1 MQKQRKKQARD
12 STSKKLYWSL
22 ISLGPTEWQ
31 STSLSTLEFPKDT
44 LPITMTSRGQLS
56 ITHNKTPSIGSC
68 FWLLWVHSPPFHQEK
83 ADLLQPG
90 IGQREAQTGG
100 PAEETPTL
108 TLTLTQVSIRWLCSS
123 TKTWFLLGGPSPQ
136 LPLKA
141 RSDNT
146 SFLVSFSSVHTLVN
160 CPLL

>member
-108 TLTLTQVSIRWLCSS
+108 TLTQVSIRCCVPLQRPGSYYFALPHSCPWRLEVITHPFWFPLVLS
-123 TKTWFLLGGPSPQ
+123 T
-136 LPLKA
+136 PL
-141 RSDNT
+141 
-146 SFLVSFSSVHTLVN
+146 
-160 CPLL
+160 